1 MEITVGDKVT
11 HNYYD
16 WQGILK
22 VTAINFGTCT
32 LENDKGH
39 TIYYD
44 ISNLSKYTEPFDY
57 DQYYGYDSAK
67 KEDPLYCSCVY
78 PHAKIVESSIQVQG
92 SVDKKDTFK
101 YCRTCKKERK

>member
-1 MEITVGDKVT
+1 MTIVLNMGITVGDEVT
-11 HNYYD
+11 HKQYD

-22 VTAINFGTCT
+22 VKAINFGTCT
-32 LENDKGH
+32 VENSNGI

-44 ISNLSKYTEPFDY
+44 IADLVKHVEPWKPYVD
-57 DQYYGYDSAK
+57 K
-67 KEDPLYCSCVY
+67 KDDPLYCNCSY
-78 PHAKIVESSIQVQG
+78 SDAKIVESSTQVQG